1 MSNIPNKGL
10 TDLDESRGFVRP
22 LRNSYSHQ
30 RCGTVTTMTDTISEV
45 YATDPKF
52 YIESFCLNCGKH
64 YLSDEFIWEGTDEFV
79 GS

>member
-1 MSNIPNKGL
+1 MSNIPKKGL
-10 TDLDESRGFVRP
+10 TDRDDSRGFVRP

-30 RCGTVTTMTDTISEV
+30 RCGVITTMTDTIAEA

-52 YIESFCLNCGKH
+52 YTAAFCLHCGKH
-64 YLSDEFIWEGTDEFV
+64 YPSDEFIWEGTDEFV